1 MHFEPGR
8 PQRANA
14 CGLLI
19 PGSAAL
25 LQQCGPQRVPFIVA
39 ELGRDADPFMLHLYF
54 ALAEKERRLISD
66 WTKAT
71 LEAKK
76 ASGIRLGNPH
86 NLNLAGSRE
95 RTIQVWAADEFAQS
109 ALLVIRP
116 IQGAGTTSFASIA
129 NVLNERGV
137 KSAGAANSTCPQSR
151 TCLAGR
157 QPS

>member
-25 LQQCGPQRVPFIVA
+25 LKQCGPQRVPFIVA
-39 ELGRDADPFMLHLYF
+39 ELGRDADPFMLHLYS

-71 LEAKK
+71 LAAKK

-86 NLNLAGSRE
+86 NLNLAGSRG
-95 RTIQVWAADEFAQS
+95 RAIQVWAADEFAQS
-109 ALLVIRP
+109 ALLVIQP
-116 IQGAGTTSFASIA
+116 IQGAGTT

-137 KSAGAANSTCPQSR
+137 ESAGAANSTCPQSR

>member
-39 ELGRDADPFMLHLYF
+39 ELGRDADPFMLHLYS

-95 RTIQVWAADEFAQS
+95 KDDPSLGGRR
-109 ALLVIRP
+109 IRP
-116 IQGAGTTSFASIA
+116 ERAAG
-129 NVLNERGV
+129 NP
-137 KSAGAANSTCPQSR
+137 ANSG
-151 TCLAGR
+151 GR
-157 QPS
+157 DHQLCVNRQRAQRAWHRVRRGGK